1 MLRLAARRALSS
13 SASQSAAALPSA
25 LTLNVR
31 QPPTQSAS
39 DELLARLS
47 EAEGDA
53 SGQKYAVRTL
63 AELLVEGRGEEVAV
77 LDLRAVPSKPSVDWF
92 LFASARC
99 ETLPRHIPSTTRF
112 AHPQLPTA
120 TDDASSGRS
129 RSHMR
134 TLARSVSHSLKQSGV
149 LMFGARAAHGRAA
162 ARTRPGHVWG
172 MWPAGGP
179 PLIEGGE
186 SDEWMLVDGGRA
198 VVSVLTREAQ
208 RDWPRP
214 RDERTN

>member
-1 MLRLAARRALSS
+1 MHARTHTRVYMLRFAARRALSS

-120 TDDASSGRS
+120 TDIVRPTRPPAGRARTCGRS
-129 RSHMR
+129 RAPSP
-134 TLARSVSHSLKQSGV
+134 TPSS
-149 LMFGARAAHGRAA
+149 RAAC
-162 ARTRPGHVWG
+162 
-172 MWPAGGP
+172 
-179 PLIEGGE
+179 
-186 SDEWMLVDGGRA
+186 
-198 VVSVLTREAQ
+198 
-208 RDWPRP
+208 
-214 RDERTN
+214 

>member
-92 LFASARC
+92 LFASAR
-99 ETLPRHIPSTTRF
+99 
-112 AHPQLPTA
+112 
-120 TDDASSGRS
+120 S

-149 LMFGARAAHGRAA
+149 LMF
-162 ARTRPGHVWG
+162 
-172 MWPAGGP
+172 GGP

-198 VVSVLTREAQ
+198 VVSVLTREARRSIQ
-208 RDWPRP
+208 LEDHWL
-214 RDERTN
+214 ELGTLF